1 MLELVLCTNIGK
13 ATTSAVLK
21 EENQERNM
29 RGLKKKHKMDGG
41 WLARYSAALAAREA
55 FFFCKPD
62 TPSQSGTSLSH
73 NYHNSFPLNFITQPI
88 IRGECNRQQ
97 CNRHDRN
104 HLQRFVFG

>member
-41 WLARYSAALAAREA
+41 WLAALLRWPREKLSSFANQILRRKAVHRYHIITIIPFRL
-55 FFFCKPD
+55 
-62 TPSQSGTSLSH
+62 TS
-73 NYHNSFPLNFITQPI
+73 
-88 IRGECNRQQ
+88 
-97 CNRHDRN
+97 
-104 HLQRFVFG
+104 